1 MVEHQRRLNPTMKKV
16 VRKEVLMW
24 LDTRVIYLI
33 FYSPWVSR
41 IQVIPKKGGMI
52 MVRDVDNKLIPTR
65 TMTR

>member
-33 FYSPWVSR
+33 FYSSWVSPV
-41 IQVIPKKGGMI
+41 QVIPKKGGMT
-52 MVRDVDNKLIPTR
+52 MVRDVYR
-65 TMTR
+65 